1 MRSSEFLAEN
11 LNLKKANLILDKF
24 VEFAA
29 NEIGLKQLP
38 EINFFTD
45 TARSVKNSSF
55 GGYGGKQIN
64 ITVVNRHVMDVLRT
78 LAHELVHFKQDIEG
92 RITSDDDG
100 KDGSPIENE
109 ANAEAAVVMRK
120 WGKLHPEM
128 FKLPPIV

>member
-11 LNLKKANLILDKF
+11 LNLNKANLILDKF

>member
-24 VEFAA
+24 VEFTAS
-29 NEIGLKQLP
+29 EIGLEQLP

-45 TARSVKNSSF
+45 SARSVKHSSF
-55 GGYGGKQIN
+55 GGYGNKQIN
-64 ITVVNRHVMDVLRT
+64 ITVVNRHIMDVCRT
-78 LAHELVHFKQDIEG
+78 LAHELVHFKQDMEG

-100 KDGSPIENE
+100 ATGSPIENE

-120 WGKLHPEM
+120 WGKMHPEL
-128 FKLPPIV
+128 FNQPAIV

>member
-11 LNLKKANLILDKF
+11 LTLNKANLILDKF
-24 VEFAA
+24 VEFTAS
-29 NEIGLKQLP
+29 EIGLKQLP

-78 LAHELVHFKQDIEG
+78 LAHELVHFKQDMEG

>member
-24 VEFAA
+24 VEFTA

-45 TARSVKNSSF
+45 TARSVKHSSF
-55 GGYGGKQIN
+55 GGYGDKQIN
-64 ITVVNRHVMDVLRT
+64 ITVVNRHIMDVCRT
-78 LAHELVHFKQDIEG
+78 LAHELVHYKQDMEG
-92 RITSDDDG
+92 RITGPNDG
-100 KDGSPIENE
+100 DTGSPIENE

-120 WGKLHPEM
+120 WGKLHPEL
-128 FKLPPIV
+128 FDQPAIV

>member
-29 NEIGLKQLP
+29 SELDLKQLP

-45 TARSVKNSSF
+45 TARSVKHSSF
-55 GGYGGKQIN
+55 GGYGNDAIN
-64 ITVVNRHVMDVLRT
+64 ITVVNRHIMDVCRT
-78 LAHELVHFKQDIEG
+78 LAHELVHYKQDSEG
-92 RITSDDDG
+92 RITSDADG

-109 ANAEAAVVMRK
+109 ANAKAAVIMRK
-120 WGKLHPEM
+120 WGKQHPDL
-128 FKLPPIV
+128 FNQPAIV

>member
-24 VEFAA
+24 VEFTA

-45 TARSVKNSSF
+45 TARSVKHSSF
-55 GGYGGKQIN
+55 GGYGDKQIN
-64 ITVVNRHVMDVLRT
+64 ITVVNRHIMDILRT
-78 LAHELVHFKQDIEG
+78 LAHELVHFKQDTEG
-92 RITSDDDG
+92 RITSPDDG

-109 ANAEAAVVMRK
+109 ANAMAAVVMRK
-120 WGKLHPEM
+120 WGKMHPEM

>member
-1 MRSSEFLAEN
+1 MRSAEFLAEN

-29 NEIGLKQLP
+29 SELDLKQLP

-45 TARSVKNSSF
+45 TARSVKHSSF
-55 GGYGGKQIN
+55 GGYGDKQIN
-64 ITVVNRHVMDVLRT
+64 ITVVNRHIMDILRT
-78 LAHELVHFKQDIEG
+78 LAHELVHFKQDTEG
-92 RITSDDDG
+92 RITSPDDG

-109 ANAEAAVVMRK
+109 ANAMAAVVMRK
-120 WGKLHPEM
+120 WGKMHPEM